1 MSIITFVSILLSG
14 FLIGWASKALI
25 DKLSEHLKA
34 KKMIEDVTKQFS
46 QVLENIRSNKAL
58 FKSRVNQTVYIST
71 DIVDYGPVDIVYL
84 MDKKDVAL
92 FKGNKCIYTTH
103 IIDTKVVSDI
113 ITSIRIKFNNQI
125 NDVVEVMGIT
135 ISKSD
140 FEKSLGVSLKDIEKQ
155 QQAFKKIQED
165 QKSDIDKII
174 ESNEKRLSVDD
185 ILDKIGK
192 VGYNNL
198 TPQEKEFLKKNSN

>member
-1 MSIITFVSILLSG
+1 MSDITFTWILLSG

-113 ITSIRIKFNNQI
+113 ITSIRIKFNSQI

-155 QQAFKKIQED
+155 QQAFRKIQED

-174 ESNEKRLSVDD
+174 ENNEKMLSMDD

-198 TPQEKEFLKKNSN
+198 TQQEKEFLKKNSN

>member
-1 MSIITFVSILLSG
+1 MSIITFTWILLSG
-14 FLIGWASKALI
+14 FFIGWASKS
-25 DKLSEHLKA
+25 LSSKISEQIKS
-34 KKMIEDVTKQFS
+34 KKIIEDVTKQFS

-58 FKSRVNQTVYIST
+58 FKNRVNQTVYIST
-71 DIVDYGPVDIVYL
+71 NIVDYGPVDIVYL

-103 IIDTKVVSDI
+103 TIDTKVVNDI

-140 FEKSLGVSLKDIEKQ
+140 FEKSLGISLKDVEKQ
-155 QQAFKKIQED
+155 QQAFKKMQES
-165 QKSDIDKII
+165 QKSEIDKII
-174 ESNEKRLSVDD
+174 ENNEKLLSVDD

-198 TPQEKEFLKKNSN
+198 TQQEKEFLNF